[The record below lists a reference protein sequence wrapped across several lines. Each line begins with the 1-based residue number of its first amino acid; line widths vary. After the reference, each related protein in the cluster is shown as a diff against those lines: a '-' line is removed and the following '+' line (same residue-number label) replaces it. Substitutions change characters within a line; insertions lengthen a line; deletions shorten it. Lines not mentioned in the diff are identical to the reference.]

1 MVTRLPCVAVVT
13 ELSIVKKKRKKFTGI
28 PFSFLIWLTV
38 HLTAFSADESSAA
51 PYFAKSAV
59 YGVRS
64 SSRSMDI
71 SSDSDPY
78 DRTPDHRSRRGE
90 AHRRPGRE
98 RARGNGR
105 EIDGRTVDISEK
117 ISTLANTL
125 QVLCAS
131 LRHRKDMDLFRVHL
145 QAFTCVCPQPY
156 DQVRCWEITNHLG
169 ISFISS
175 WAGNTLNNGLLA
187 FFQQI
192 FSIRLFSYC
201 I

>member
-1 MVTRLPCVAVVT
+1 MCGQNNGDTAPICGCCDRVINCK
-13 ELSIVKKKRKKFTGI
+13 KKKRKKFAGI

-38 HLTAFSADESSAA
+38 HLTAFSADEGSAA

-64 SSRSMDI
+64 SSQSMDI
-71 SSDSDPY
+71 SSDSDSY
-78 DRTPDHRSRRGE
+78 ERTPDHRSRRRE

-125 QVLCAS
+125 QVLCAV
-131 LRHRKDMDLFRVHL
+131 LRHRKNMLCGSVQGSPASIHL
-145 QAFTCVCPQPY
+145 CLSPTIRPS
-156 DQVRCWEITNHLG
+156 QVLGDYKSLRYKFHLIIG
-169 ISFISS
+169 
-175 WAGNTLNNGLLA
+175 W
-187 FFQQI
+187 
-192 FSIRLFSYC
+192 
-201 I
+201 

>member
-1 MVTRLPCVAVVT
+1 MVTRLPCVVT
-13 ELSIVKKKRKKFTGI
+13 ELSIVKKKRKKFIGI

-64 SSRSMDI
+64 SSQSMDI
-71 SSDSDPY
+71 SSDSDSY
-78 DRTPDHRSRRGE
+78 DRTPDHRSRRRE
-90 AHRRPGRE
+90 AHRRPGRD

-125 QVLCAS
+125 QVLCAG
-131 LRHRKDMDLFRVHL
+131 LRQKTCYVDLFRVHL

-187 FFQQI
+187 FFRQI

>member
-64 SSRSMDI
+64 SSQSMDI

-78 DRTPDHRSRRGE
+78 DRTPDHRSRRRE

-131 LRHRKDMDLFRVHL
+131 LRHRKDMLCGSVQGSPASIHL
-145 QAFTCVCPQPY
+145 CLAPTIRPSQLLGDYKSLRYKF
-156 DQVRCWEITNHLG
+156 HLILG
-169 ISFISS
+169 WKHTEQRSV
-175 WAGNTLNNGLLA
+175 G
-187 FFQQI
+187 
-192 FSIRLFSYC
+192 LFSANFQYQTL
-201 I
+201 